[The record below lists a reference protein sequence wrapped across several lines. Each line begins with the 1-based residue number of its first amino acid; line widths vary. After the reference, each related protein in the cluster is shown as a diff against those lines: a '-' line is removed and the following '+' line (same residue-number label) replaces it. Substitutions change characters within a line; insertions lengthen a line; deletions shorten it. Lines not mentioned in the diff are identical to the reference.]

1 MNTLQHSVVHRL
13 PQRYRWCAS
22 PRGQVIEA
30 QALNG
35 LHNEDDLIGLRL
47 LSHDGACA
55 WEIMQKIE
63 AALAEIQLACTVVEW
78 EGEPCL
84 FVHRDDESA
93 TTCRLKSFGVG
104 IAEPFLIDRSA

>member
-1 MNTLQHSVVHRL
+1 
-13 PQRYRWCAS
+13 
-22 PRGQVIEA
+22 
-30 QALNG
+30 
-35 LHNEDDLIGLRL
+35 
-47 LSHDGACA
+47 
-55 WEIMQKIE
+55 MQKIE

-104 IAEPFLIDRSA
+104 IAEPFLIDRRA